1 MNELS
6 IYDSMDLSVPV
17 STQELSIYDPNYPV
31 ALFSDSMNL
40 TLHEADKCA
49 QEIYR
54 AVAKAAPST
63 TQLAK
68 AKKSVRY
75 VVDMSDKTI
84 ENIESGKIK
93 LTTNKAGETF
103 AQIMD
108 ENGKFGKK
116 LPIKKED
123 VVVGVDPVT
132 MAMAMQMKAMQEQLE
147 DIADQ
152 INRIDKNV
160 KEVIKGQQNDRIGQ
174 YLSGVSLYAEARN
187 IEDSELRKEII
198 AQSLKALSDSLFQI
212 RLNMMS
218 DIQYLANGEYKDVK
232 GKRTQLI
239 DERVNNINMEFMYIH
254 QAEIMKAA
262 IYCTEKEY
270 IVM

>member
-174 YLSGVSLYAEARN
+174 YLSGVSLYA
-187 IEDSELRKEII
+187 
-198 AQSLKALSDSLFQI
+198 
-212 RLNMMS
+212 
-218 DIQYLANGEYKDVK
+218 
-232 GKRTQLI
+232 
-239 DERVNNINMEFMYIH
+239 
-254 QAEIMKAA
+254 
-262 IYCTEKEY
+262 
-270 IVM
+270 